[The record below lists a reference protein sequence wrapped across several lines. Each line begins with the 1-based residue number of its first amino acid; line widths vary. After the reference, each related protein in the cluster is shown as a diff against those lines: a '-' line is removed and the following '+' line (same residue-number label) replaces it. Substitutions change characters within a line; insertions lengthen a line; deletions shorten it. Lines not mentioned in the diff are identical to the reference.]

1 MFDCRAEGSSPRVGV
16 LMSVPPPPLLLLSLL
31 SSRKR
36 GVKEKKRGGVSV
48 SKKESDAR
56 RRTPARNTHALVAG
70 VPATVPLVAKVGRG
84 TVIDDGAIADRQH
97 RYV

>member
-36 GVKEKKRGGVSV
+36 GVEKKGGVSV
-48 SKKESDAR
+48 SKKERDTR